1 MGGPGF
7 NPSYTEIFPDS
18 MFTRHD
24 TSGLLAQFDGGGSNL
39 QPGYYYTYD
48 FDEAVARQMAY
59 LTSDVTVGDAYA
71 ANAYMDGIDS
81 ESYVEEITNSFYIQS
96 SWEFDVSDYYVKVNA
111 GLRYEQTDVTSTV
124 RQRVEE
130 QVNWISASEWIMQY
144 AAGGDD
150 NFLEQ
155 QGDYDIL
162 LPSIDVSVDLTEDV
176 VARVSWGK
184 TMSRAPLGDL
194 AGGRS
199 LTGSPKPGSR
209 TGSQGNT
216 NLLPFESTNL
226 DLSLEYYYAEGSYAS
241 VGYFKKDVDN
251 FIQTTI
257 TQTTIEG
264 LYDILNGPRYLQAVS
279 DIESRGEQATTDA
292 IFAQMISNG
301 YGNANGVIEPNSD
314 DPLMVWNISQ
324 PQNTDSKSV
333 DGFEVA
339 VQHLI
344 GETGFGVGVNAT
356 FVDGDV
362 EFDSESLDQQAPL
375 TGLSDSA
382 NFQGFYEKDGLS
394 IKITYA
400 WRDSYLIGVGQA
412 QGSADAPPQY
422 AKAYGQWD
430 MSVNYDVNENVTVF
444 FDGINLNNATEEGY
458 GRYEEQFLFAN
469 QYGPRYSI
477 GARYTF

>member
-1 MGGPGF
+1 
-7 NPSYTEIFPDS
+7 
-18 MFTRHD
+18 
-24 TSGLLAQFDGGGSNL
+24 
-39 QPGYYYTYD
+39 
-48 FDEAVARQMAY
+48 
-59 LTSDVTVGDAYA
+59 GDAYA

-144 AAGGDD
+144 TAGGDD

-257 TQTTIEG
+257 TQTTIDG